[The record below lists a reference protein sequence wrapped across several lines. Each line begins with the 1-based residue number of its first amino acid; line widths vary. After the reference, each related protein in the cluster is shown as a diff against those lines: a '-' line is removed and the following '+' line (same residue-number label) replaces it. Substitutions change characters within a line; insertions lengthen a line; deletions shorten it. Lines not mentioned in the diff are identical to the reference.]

1 MGSGRGP
8 GHHVRRVG
16 PLAYLR
22 RGGERMYWW
31 ARALTGDLDD
41 ALEHIERLG
50 ADEVGMEDHPRTGE
64 GYWLGLHAEVLVVA
78 GKLTDAATLL
88 DRADDFADRTGE
100 RYADA
105 HRLLVR
111 ARYEYANGRPA
122 SVVGAT
128 LATARD
134 TARAQEADG
143 LIRRIDSLATTW
155 GLTSPT

>member
-1 MGSGRGP
+1 MAESP
-8 GHHVRRVG
+8 CRVVG
-16 PLAYLR
+16 IDRDGLARMERERPDLALR
-22 RGGERMYWW
+22 VQRF
-31 ARALTGDLDD
+31 LI
-41 ALEHIERLG
+41 LEL
-50 ADEVGMEDHPRTGE
+50 
-64 GYWLGLHAEVLVVA
+64 A

-128 LATARD
+128 LATPRD